1 MQEVKYSEQH
11 AEDSA
16 VKHSVLSLQGPGLS
30 PGDKWAFTSSKDLP
44 WASGDCAAGSVP
56 GTASET
62 ETRIYLKPLMEK
74 AIGDISNTFWR
85 GFPGFLLQASP

>member
-1 MQEVKYSEQH
+1 MQEVKYSEQC

-16 VKHSVLSLQGPGLS
+16 VKHSVLGLQGPGLS
-30 PGDKWAFTSSKDLP
+30 TGDKWAFTSRKHLP
-44 WASGDCAAGSVP
+44 WAGGDYAAGSVP
-56 GTASET
+56 GTASDT
-62 ETRIYLKPLMEK
+62 EARVYLKPLMEK